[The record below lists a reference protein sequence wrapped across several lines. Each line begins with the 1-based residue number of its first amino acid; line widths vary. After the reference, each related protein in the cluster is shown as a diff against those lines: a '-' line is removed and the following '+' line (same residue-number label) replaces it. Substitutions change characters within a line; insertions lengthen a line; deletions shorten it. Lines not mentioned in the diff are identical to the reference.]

1 MEEKKSNAKK
11 MALIMVLFTI
21 IVCVV
26 VCFVISSLT
35 KKDDEK
41 ESVSGNDNN
50 IIVNNNNG
58 NTIANRNDSIP
69 STEINIVPTL
79 LDEVS
84 NDTVWCATFQL
95 VWNDMQNEVI
105 KQPIVFDPQLEIVEN
120 LNEQSFTEDDI
131 SDEYYYKIY
140 GLKTLKLKEEIE
152 NGIKEKFN
160 QTSDIL
166 DMVNWSDAPEDD
178 DGYSNDLKNYIF
190 YAMLYREFNF
200 DKVFTVLDNDEFK
213 GSEKT
218 YSDIEYF
225 GIDETTDSMVY
236 NQVDVLYYNS
246 EDDFAVILNTKE
258 GDQVL
263 LTKGENGDT
272 FKEIY
277 DNVRKQELKY
287 KGLDHFTSLDTLKV
301 PKIQFD
307 LLKEFT
313 ELEDKMF
320 KDKDKNEY
328 MIGQAF
334 QTIKFE
340 LNEKGGKIKS
350 EAAIV
355 SKEMAA
361 RPVSEPEE
369 RNFNC
374 DGTFTMFLIDGENDD
389 KPYFAVTIDNISLY
403 Q

>member
-213 GSEKT
+213 GSEK
-218 YSDIEYF
+218 
-225 GIDETTDSMVY
+225 
-236 NQVDVLYYNS
+236 
-246 EDDFAVILNTKE
+246 
-258 GDQVL
+258 
-263 LTKGENGDT
+263 
-272 FKEIY
+272 
-277 DNVRKQELKY
+277 
-287 KGLDHFTSLDTLKV
+287 
-301 PKIQFD
+301 
-307 LLKEFT
+307 
-313 ELEDKMF
+313 
-320 KDKDKNEY
+320 
-328 MIGQAF
+328 
-334 QTIKFE
+334 
-340 LNEKGGKIKS
+340 
-350 EAAIV
+350 
-355 SKEMAA
+355 
-361 RPVSEPEE
+361 
-369 RNFNC
+369 
-374 DGTFTMFLIDGENDD
+374 
-389 KPYFAVTIDNISLY
+389 NIF
-403 Q
+403 